1 MKKNIISMAAAM
13 AVLSACG
20 PGVPQLGKSSLDEVI
35 GAMTLEEKAHLVV
48 GTGMAGFS
56 GDSAVIGAT
65 RKLVPGA
72 AGTTYPIERLGI
84 PAVVLADGPAGLRI
98 DPKREGD
105 SATYYCTHFPIGTL
119 LASTWDQELVES
131 VGQSIGNE
139 VLEYGADVLLAPALN
154 IHRNPLCGR
163 NFEYYSEDPLV
174 SGKIAAAYVR
184 GVQSNGVGTSIKHFA
199 VNNQETNRMATD
211 AHVSPR
217 ALREIYLKG
226 FEIAVKESAPWTVM
240 SSYNYLN
247 GVYTSEN
254 KELQTTM
261 LRDEWGF
268 KGMVMTDWFGGKDAV
283 AQMVAGNDMLQPGLP
298 KQYEAIVKG
307 VQDGALDEAIL
318 NQNVKRILEMIL
330 QTPHFKG
337 YKYSNKPDLKA
348 YAAVTRQSATEGMVL
363 LKNDNGALP
372 LAADVKNVA
381 LFGCTSYDFIAGGTG
396 SGNVNRAYTVSLLDG
411 LKNAGYVVDEAL
423 KNSYE
428 AYLKAEKERLAKDKK
443 EWFMP
448 DERPAE
454 MAVSAQV
461 IREQVAKADVALVTL
476 GRTSGEFLDRMV
488 ADFNLTK
495 EEQNMLKAVSDA
507 FHAAGKKVVVVLNI
521 GGVIETASWKSAPD
535 AILCA
540 WQAGQEG
547 GNSVADVLSG
557 KASPSGKLTMTFPV
571 KFEDAASS
579 DNFPIDMRVST
590 DLMNK
595 GGKKNDVKNVDYTN
609 YEEDIYV
616 GYRYFDTF
624 GKQVSYPFGYGLS
637 YTTFA
642 YDKAAVKADNG
653 VYTVS
658 VEVKN
663 TGKVAGKEV
672 VQLYVSAPDVAA
684 NKPEKELKALAK
696 TGKPIILVLNEG
708 RPRLIADIEP
718 LAKAVVNTM
727 LPGNY
732 GGDALANLIAGDAN
746 FSGKMP
752 FTYPKE
758 INSLITYDYKPC
770 EHIGKQMEGAYN
782 YDAQVSVQWAF
793 GYGLSYTTF
802 AYSNLKVDKSDFT
815 ADDVLTFTVDV
826 KNTGDRVGKESVLL
840 FSSDL
845 VASLTPDTRRLRAF
859 EKVELKPGE
868 TKTVTLK
875 LKGSDLAFV
884 GYDGK
889 WILEK
894 GDFRIQTGDQTVNVV
909 CTDTKKWETP
919 NK

>member
-98 DPKREGD
+98 DPKRED

-348 YAAVTRQSATEGMVL
+348 HAAVTRQSATEGMVL

-428 AYLKAEKERLAKDKK
+428 AYLKTEKERLSKDKK

-448 DERPAE
+448 DTRPAE

-461 IREQVAKADVALVTL
+461 IREQAAKADVALVTL

-521 GGVIETASWKSAPD
+521 GGVIETASWKSVPD

-684 NKPEKELKALAK
+684 NKPEKELKAFAK
-696 TGKPIILVLNEG
+696 TK
-708 RPRLIADIEP
+708 
-718 LAKAVVNTM
+718 
-727 LPGNY
+727 
-732 GGDALANLIAGDAN
+732 
-746 FSGKMP
+746 
-752 FTYPKE
+752 
-758 INSLITYDYKPC
+758 
-770 EHIGKQMEGAYN
+770 
-782 YDAQVSVQWAF
+782 
-793 GYGLSYTTF
+793 
-802 AYSNLKVDKSDFT
+802 
-815 ADDVLTFTVDV
+815 
-826 KNTGDRVGKESVLL
+826 
-840 FSSDL
+840 
-845 VASLTPDTRRLRAF
+845 
-859 EKVELKPGE
+859 ELKPGE
-868 TKTVTLK
+868 AVVVTLK
-875 LKGSDLAFV
+875 VNADDLASYDEAASAWVVTPGNYKFLV
-884 GYDGK
+884 GASSRDIK
-889 WILEK
+889 ATLEAEVAAATQKTNNILKLQEPMSLLK
-894 GDFRIQTGDQTVNVV
+894 R
-909 CTDTKKWETP
+909 
-919 NK
+919 

>member
-330 QTPHFKG
+330 QTPRFKG
-337 YKYSNKPDLKA
+337 YEYSNKPDLKA
-348 YAAVTRQSATEGMVL
+348 HAAVTRQSATEGMVL

-428 AYLKAEKERLAKDKK
+428 AYLKAEKERLSKDKK

-448 DERPAE
+448 DTRPAE

-461 IREQVAKADVALVTL
+461 IREQAAKADVALVTL

-521 GGVIETASWKSAPD
+521 GGVIETASWKSVPD

-672 VQLYVSAPDVAA
+672 VQLYVSAPDAAA
-684 NKPEKELKALAK
+684 NKPEKELKAFAK
-696 TGKPIILVLNEG
+696 TK
-708 RPRLIADIEP
+708 
-718 LAKAVVNTM
+718 
-727 LPGNY
+727 
-732 GGDALANLIAGDAN
+732 
-746 FSGKMP
+746 
-752 FTYPKE
+752 
-758 INSLITYDYKPC
+758 
-770 EHIGKQMEGAYN
+770 
-782 YDAQVSVQWAF
+782 
-793 GYGLSYTTF
+793 
-802 AYSNLKVDKSDFT
+802 
-815 ADDVLTFTVDV
+815 
-826 KNTGDRVGKESVLL
+826 
-840 FSSDL
+840 
-845 VASLTPDTRRLRAF
+845 
-859 EKVELKPGE
+859 ELKPGE
-868 TKTVTLK
+868 AVVVTLK
-875 LKGSDLAFV
+875 VNAADMASYDEAASAWVVTPGNYKFLVGASSRDIKATLEAEVAAATQKTNNILKLQEPMSLL
-884 GYDGK
+884 K
-889 WILEK
+889 
-894 GDFRIQTGDQTVNVV
+894 R
-909 CTDTKKWETP
+909 
-919 NK
+919 

>member
-20 PGVPQLGKSSLDEVI
+20 PGVPQLGKASLDEVI
-35 GAMTLEEKAHLVV
+35 GAMTLGREGASGSRYRYGGFLGRQCRYRCHEESWCRARQEPHTRLSV
-48 GTGMAGFS
+48 
-56 GDSAVIGAT
+56 SAFPPWCWPM
-65 RKLVPGA
+65 VPPDCVS
-72 AGTTYPIERLGI
+72 TPQ
-84 PAVVLADGPAGLRI
+84 
-98 DPKREGD
+98 REGD

-163 NFEYYSEDPLV
+163 NFEYYSEDPVV

-348 YAAVTRQSATEGMVL
+348 HAAVTRQSATEGMVL
-363 LKNDNGALP
+363 LKNDNASLP

-428 AYLKAEKERLAKDKK
+428 AYLKAEKGRLSKDKK

-448 DERPAE
+448 DE
-454 MAVSAQV
+454 
-461 IREQVAKADVALVTL
+461 
-476 GRTSGEFLDRMV
+476 
-488 ADFNLTK
+488 
-495 EEQNMLKAVSDA
+495 
-507 FHAAGKKVVVVLNI
+507 
-521 GGVIETASWKSAPD
+521 
-535 AILCA
+535 
-540 WQAGQEG
+540 
-547 GNSVADVLSG
+547 
-557 KASPSGKLTMTFPV
+557 PSCRDGCV
-571 KFEDAASS
+571 
-579 DNFPIDMRVST
+579 
-590 DLMNK
+590 
-595 GGKKNDVKNVDYTN
+595 
-609 YEEDIYV
+609 
-616 GYRYFDTF
+616 
-624 GKQVSYPFGYGLS
+624 
-637 YTTFA
+637 
-642 YDKAAVKADNG
+642 
-653 VYTVS
+653 
-658 VEVKN
+658 
-663 TGKVAGKEV
+663 
-672 VQLYVSAPDVAA
+672 
-684 NKPEKELKALAK
+684 
-696 TGKPIILVLNEG
+696 
-708 RPRLIADIEP
+708 
-718 LAKAVVNTM
+718 
-727 LPGNY
+727 
-732 GGDALANLIAGDAN
+732 
-746 FSGKMP
+746 
-752 FTYPKE
+752 
-758 INSLITYDYKPC
+758 
-770 EHIGKQMEGAYN
+770 
-782 YDAQVSVQWAF
+782 
-793 GYGLSYTTF
+793 
-802 AYSNLKVDKSDFT
+802 
-815 ADDVLTFTVDV
+815 
-826 KNTGDRVGKESVLL
+826 
-840 FSSDL
+840 
-845 VASLTPDTRRLRAF
+845 RRGH
-859 EKVELKPGE
+859 P
-868 TKTVTLK
+868 
-875 LKGSDLAFV
+875 
-884 GYDGK
+884 
-889 WILEK
+889 
-894 GDFRIQTGDQTVNVV
+894 
-909 CTDTKKWETP
+909 
-919 NK
+919 